1 MGAKVHKAYNTWLGD
16 EELLEL
22 LVVEHGAV
30 VTSVNANGAMMD
42 YAGRVDILISVYL
55 ICVTRNVA
63 AGGVFAGC
71 PEDEGTNHAVL
82 VVGYGTTDEGEKF
95 WLVKNSWYLD

>member
-42 YAGRVDILISVYL
+42 YAGRVDILISVD
-55 ICVTRNVA
+55 I
-63 AGGVFAGC
+63 
-71 PEDEGTNHAVL
+71 
-82 VVGYGTTDEGEKF
+82 
-95 WLVKNSWYLD
+95 

>member
-42 YAGRVDILISVYL
+42 YAGPVDILISVDIYVDINIDICRYL
-55 ICVTRNVA
+55 C
-63 AGGVFAGC
+63 
-71 PEDEGTNHAVL
+71 D
-82 VVGYGTTDEGEKF
+82 
-95 WLVKNSWYLD
+95 S

>member
-1 MGAKVHKAYNTWLGD
+1 M
-16 EELLEL
+16 
-22 LVVEHGAV
+22 
-30 VTSVNANGAMMD
+30 
-42 YAGRVDILISVYL
+42 
-55 ICVTRNVA
+55 TRNIG

-95 WLVKNSWYLD
+95 WLVKNSWYSD

>member
-1 MGAKVHKAYNTWLGD
+1 M
-16 EELLEL
+16 
-22 LVVEHGAV
+22 
-30 VTSVNANGAMMD
+30 
-42 YAGRVDILISVYL
+42 
-55 ICVTRNVA
+55 TRNIG

-95 WLVKNSWYLD
+95 WLVKNSWYSDYRLGYWTFQIYLLSTYLSGARTGERMASSELRRG

>member
-42 YAGRVDILISVYL
+42 YAGPLDILISVL
-55 ICVTRNVA
+55 
-63 AGGVFAGC
+63 
-71 PEDEGTNHAVL
+71 
-82 VVGYGTTDEGEKF
+82 
-95 WLVKNSWYLD
+95 

>member
-1 MGAKVHKAYNTWLGD
+1 MHKAYNTWLGD

-42 YAGRVDILISVYL
+42 YAGPVDIWISVSVQ
-55 ICVTRNVA
+55 I
-63 AGGVFAGC
+63 
-71 PEDEGTNHAVL
+71 L
-82 VVGYGTTDEGEKF
+82 V
-95 WLVKNSWYLD
+95 

>member
-1 MGAKVHKAYNTWLGD
+1 MHKAYNTWIGD

-42 YAGRVDILISVYL
+42 YAGRLDICVDI
-55 ICVTRNVA
+55 CVNLNIG

-95 WLVKNSWYLD
+95 WLVKNSWYSD